1 MRSKRS
7 YFWILSVLLA
17 MPLVAVGA
25 RAAQYQGG
33 GPGGPGG
40 QRGGRRGPMS
50 PDDRLK
56 EMTKDFDLTA
66 DQQTKIKP
74 ILVDAQKKM
83 EDLRNDSSGDRQSMR
98 GKMQQ
103 IQQDSNTQIRAL
115 LDEKQQA
122 KFDKMQQDREDRMQG
137 RRGRGPGGP
146 GGPGGGSGGDNQ
158 GGPPPQ
164 N

>member
-1 MRSKRS
+1 MRTKRS
-7 YFWILSVLLA
+7 YFWIMSVLLA
-17 MPLVAVGA
+17 MPLLAGGTQ
-25 RAAQYQGG
+25 AAQYQGG
-33 GPGGPGG
+33 GQGGPGG
-40 QRGGRRGPMS
+40 YGRGGRRGPMS

-74 ILVDAQKKM
+74 VLVDAQKKM

-103 IQQDSNTQIRAL
+103 IQQETNTQIRAL

-122 KFDKMQQDREDRMQG
+122 KFDKMEQERQDRMQG

-146 GGPGGGSGGDNQ
+146 GGPGGNSSDS
-158 GGPPPQ
+158 PPQ

>member
-1 MRSKRS
+1 MRSKRN
-7 YFWILSVLLA
+7 YFWILTVLLA
-17 MPLVAVGA
+17 MPLLAVGT
-25 RAAQYQGG
+25 RATQYQGG
-33 GPGGPGG
+33 GQGGPGG
-40 QRGGRRGPMS
+40 YGRGERRGPMS

-56 EMTKDFDLTA
+56 QMTKDFDLTA

-83 EDLRNDSSGDRQSMR
+83 EDLRNNSSGDRQSMR

-103 IQQDSNTQIRAL
+103 IQQDSSTQIRAL

-122 KFDKMQQDREDRMQG
+122 KFDKMEQERQERMRN

-146 GGPGGGSGGDNQ
+146 GGPGGNNPDG
-158 GGPPPQ
+158 PPQ